1 MNIEAFLFAFERW
14 TRAQADIEGVGLV
27 GSHARGTATEESDVD
42 LLILTIKRERYFL
55 DRTWVSLFG
64 EIGRSQVEDWGK
76 VASLRIHYRNGLE
89 VEYGFATPEWAGSPI
104 DEGTL
109 RVVSDGIKIL
119 YDPNGLL
126 GRVQQQAKQG
136 PC

>member
-1 MNIEAFLFAFERW
+1 MQFEAFLFAFERW
-14 TRAQADIEGVGLV
+14 ARAQADIEGVGLV
-27 GSHARGTATEESDVD
+27 GSYARGAATEESDVD
-42 LLILTIKRERYFL
+42 LIILTTKQERYFL
-55 DRTWVSLFG
+55 DQTWASLFG
-64 EIGRSQVEDWGK
+64 ETGRSQVEEWGK
-76 VASLRIHYRNGLE
+76 LRSLRIHYKSGLE
-89 VEYGFATPEWAGSPI
+89 VEYGFSTPEWAGSPL

-126 GRVQQQAKQG
+126 GGLQQQTKQR

>member
-1 MNIEAFLFAFERW
+1 M
-14 TRAQADIEGVGLV
+14 
-27 GSHARGTATEESDVD
+27 D
-42 LLILTIKRERYFL
+42 LLILTTKRERYLL
-55 DRTWVSLFG
+55 DQTWVSLFG
-64 EIGRSQVEDWGK
+64 ETGRCQIEDWGK
-76 VASLRIHYRNGLE
+76 LKSLRIHYRNWLE
-89 VEYGFATPEWAGSPI
+89 VEYGLSTPEWASSPL
-104 DEGTL
+104 DDGTL